1 MWDTLSAG
9 REGDPPWRAGEGQEL
24 TSAISDSEVSNISD
38 AKQSHQVI
46 ENTDEVSG
54 IGQNKANFGLGD
66 ERFRI
71 ADLPAAVAG
80 FSGIDG
86 QSPIDNRKSSIRAS
100 IGAARPK
107 VKELLEQI
115 QSDPEARALV
125 ETFLLNQ
132 MVEEESQREEQEL
145 AALQRER
152 QKREVLEEGLEQMV
166 AAQQELESKNRRL
179 RAQVGASELLHE
191 QVREQVKPAEA
202 AVATRREPTHQEIY
216 HRIREVVGL
225 AGPEEFY
232 SDEAKDKPD

>member
-1 MWDTLSAG
+1 M
-9 REGDPPWRAGEGQEL
+9 
-24 TSAISDSEVSNISD
+24 
-38 AKQSHQVI
+38 
-46 ENTDEVSG
+46 
-54 IGQNKANFGLGD
+54 
-66 ERFRI
+66 
-71 ADLPAAVAG
+71 
-80 FSGIDG
+80 
-86 QSPIDNRKSSIRAS
+86 
-100 IGAARPK
+100 
-107 VKELLEQI
+107 KELLEQI

-152 QKREVLEEGLEQMV
+152 QKREALEEGLEQMV

-179 RAQVGASELLHE
+179 RAQVGASELHE
-191 QVREQVKPAEA
+191 QVREQVKPPEA

-232 SDEAKDKPD
+232 SDEAKAKPG